1 MLMWINLMTQESHI
15 RSEVSDVISW
25 KLSTPSPSETPTE
38 QNGSKQA
45 TPELTST
52 SPWNQPQTS
61 LPYSTFFENSSSS
74 SYPSLG
80 SECFSDFSTP
90 SRPPSRLSD
99 HHLIYSDVSL
109 NFNDSS
115 SLTSPGRIV
124 PISTQPYRSPTIP
137 SSNHGKVYSVL
148 YRPDLIKLSSM
159 KNKKKSTT
167 SDHLDPVVFEDT

>member
-1 MLMWINLMTQESHI
+1 MLMWINLITQESHI
-15 RSEVSDVISW
+15 RSEVSDVISR

-45 TPELTST
+45 TPEFTSI
-52 SPWNQPQTS
+52 SPWSSFFYNQPQTS
-61 LPYSTFFENSSSS
+61 SPYSTFFENSSSS

-124 PISTQPYRSPTIP
+124 PISTQPHRSPTIP
-137 SSNHGKVYSVL
+137 SQSIL
-148 YRPDLIKLSSM
+148 CPL
-159 KNKKKSTT
+159 
-167 SDHLDPVVFEDT
+167 